1 MYTYGHHDFFQEPGI
16 MLCTQEV
23 EKNSITIEDQTY
35 GHHDFFQEPGI
46 MLCTTRFTLIASFLV
61 LRSSTKTLACDLRL

>member
-23 EKNSITIEDQTY
+23 EKNSITIESEIS
-35 GHHDFFQEPGI
+35 HEFV
-46 MLCTTRFTLIASFLV
+46 TTRRSFCLSKQDTSAIILNLYLINTDRHVYIWTS
-61 LRSSTKTLACDLRL
+61 